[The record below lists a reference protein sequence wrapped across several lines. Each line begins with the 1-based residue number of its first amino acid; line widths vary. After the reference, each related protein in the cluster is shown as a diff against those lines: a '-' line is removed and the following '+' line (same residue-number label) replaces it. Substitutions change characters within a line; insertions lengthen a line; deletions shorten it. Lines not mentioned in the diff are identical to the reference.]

1 MRIEYIKNKIKILI
15 GSSLLKFCY
24 STNTRIIDGR
34 NNYQNVLKNNI
45 SIIFSVWHGQL
56 LSIVYDLRNKPI
68 NGVAGTHADA
78 DYISQIATKWG
89 WNMIRG
95 SSKENGDVAYKK
107 IIKTL
112 KNKGSSVFITPDG
125 PAGPRRIPK
134 PGIIRA
140 AKNTGAAIIPVS
152 VKSTKRWEFTNWD
165 TFYLEKPFGEIH
177 IKYGEPIFFKKNDDF
192 KSCLKILIDEMSKI
206 EQLNLYSTDIK
217 FD

>member
-15 GSSLLKFCY
+15 GSSILKFCY

-152 VKSTKRWEFTNWD
+152 VKSTKKWEFTNWD
-165 TFYLEKPFGEIH
+165 TFYLEKPFGQIYVTYGTP
-177 IKYGEPIFFKKNDDF
+177 IKFKKTMDLDTCKKHFLDKMKETEEN
-192 KSCLKILIDEMSKI
+192 
-206 EQLNLYSTDIK
+206 NLHYANNK
-217 FD
+217 Y